1 MGCRVSIHL
10 LTVTP
15 QTFIFAPPILY
26 AGASVCISAR
36 VTPMMLAVL
45 MSRERT
51 HVCGVVIAGM
61 CTWRRSTRCPKLPF
75 ARSLHKQ
82 DARQH
87 DWSNDFKRDWLLAVR
102 RDQSTCASNLP
113 SSLHLNS
120 NVSVTTPPF
129 PLTILGCH
137 LLLLFIYFHIL
148 GGSSMIE
155 KQISRTSRTEA
166 PVDTHWMR
174 WPTIDLD
181 VIYDRAVVV
190 FVLLTTSSFC
200 QQFPS
205 TISVH
210 CRTASATGVVRTNDS
225 KIQLIHLRS

>member
-87 DWSNDFKRDWLLAVR
+87 YWSNDFKQALGVR
-102 RDQSTCASNLP
+102 RDRSTVHP
-113 SSLHLNS
+113 LHLSRLCLNS
-120 NVSVTTPPF
+120 YVSVTTPPF

-155 KQISRTSRTEA
+155 NQISRTSRTEA